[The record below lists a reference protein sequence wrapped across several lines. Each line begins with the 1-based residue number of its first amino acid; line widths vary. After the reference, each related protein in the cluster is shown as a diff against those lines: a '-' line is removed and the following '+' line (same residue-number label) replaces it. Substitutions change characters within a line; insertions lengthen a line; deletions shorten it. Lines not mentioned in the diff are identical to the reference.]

1 MEASQSS
8 DALDDCNAALAL
20 DKRCVA
26 AYALRSK
33 LNPHREALSK
43 DLSSEEEGVGTDSK
57 AVLKADMLASAAR
70 DALAAFLIGGSSDLS
85 YAAAAEEAARESCRI
100 GARQIFEDRRSV
112 TGPNKAKEILEKVM
126 KDKDSCDIQDSFP
139 RAWLVQSFFAGYES
153 YRTAFGLENMTPE
166 DEIIDEEGDMS
177 EVMKSHYHDLQVEAE
192 YKAST
197 AQHSVNNGDSSSSS
211 AAVDIDEEVKSSKFK
226 LPLPPAHLTDG
237 EHSLDPLG
245 YWVLR
250 GLVGRLEG
258 TQEPGPEELSV
269 LQASEDKKYA
279 AGHVEML
286 GSWVREAEK
295 MWADLC
301 VEEGSEEG
309 TDGESSTTDQEEMM
323 EERAGENDKID
334 KEYMSMLGRL
344 GLLEDEESDRI
355 VGFKTGL
362 RMGGRG
368 SAQIPLP
375 SPDLS
380 KQQYVTASHTSS
392 SSDIVSDFDNE
403 TVDFDLISCG
413 AYTVCAGAALKA
425 TPFPSLGGRS
435 SDTTATR
442 TATPPSSPPCPAFKW
457 CLEMLLLPD
466 VSALTG
472 VTFAPSGTVLEVKP
486 LIPASPEEERAV
498 KEAEKKEDEAET
510 LRAKAAAT
518 NAGAKNYSWTRHEVE
533 KEVEEDDEGWEDCDD
548 NEEEDADGD
557 DGEWED
563 CDDEDDGENDAEE
576 EDEEEEEGAE
586 EKEIADLRKNIRGVK
601 MGWFADKGQPKDKP
615 KGKPKDKATPAPAK
629 KTPPAPVPVTV
640 PVVNSSD
647 PQASV
652 DSVKTSDAPVTVSV
666 DTINT
671 APVSVTEDPATVP
684 MSATASPAP
693 LGGDVTPTATVAAAA
708 AAAAVVT
715 VTATDADADAV
726 TPSKAS
732 PLSRSL
738 HACLLSVCSS
748 IAYLSGDA
756 LGAVKCLRAS
766 IQENITAG
774 KCSCS
779 CCHIY
784 VSSLYLLTHYHDIHL
799 FIRMIMDTTKRIL
812 ISSST

>member
-1 MEASQSS
+1 VEASQPS

-33 LNPHREALSK
+33 LNPPGDVLSR
-43 DLSSEEEGVGTDSK
+43 DLNSEEEGVGKDSK

-100 GARQIFEDRRSV
+100 GARKIFEDRRSV
-112 TGPNKAKEILEKVM
+112 TGPNKAKELLEKVM
-126 KDKDSCDIQDSFP
+126 KDKDSCDIEDSFP

-153 YRTAFGLENMTPE
+153 YRTAFGLENMAPE

-211 AAVDIDEEVKSSKFK
+211 AAVDIDEEVKSSKLK
-226 LPLPPAHLTDG
+226 LPPPPAHLTDG

-269 LQASEDKKYA
+269 LQASEEKKNA
-279 AGHVEML
+279 AGNVEML

-309 TDGESSTTDQEEMM
+309 TDGESSTTDQEEMV

-344 GLLEDEESDRI
+344 GLLEDDESDRI
-355 VGFKTGL
+355 VGFKSGL

-368 SAQIPLP
+368 SAQIALP
-375 SPDLS
+375 APDLS
-380 KQQYVTASHTSS
+380 KQQYITVSHTSS
-392 SSDIVSDFDNE
+392 STDITSDFDNA

-413 AYTVCAGAALKA
+413 AYLVTAGAALKA
-425 TPFPSLGGRS
+425 TPFPSSGGRS

-442 TATPPSSPPCPAFKW
+442 SATPPSSPPCPAFKW
-457 CLEMLLLPD
+457 CLELLLLPD

-486 LIPASPEEERAV
+486 LVPASPEEERAV
-498 KEAEKKEDEAET
+498 KEAEKKEEEAET
-510 LRAKAAAT
+510 LKAKAAAT
-518 NAGAKNYSWTRHEVE
+518 NAGAKNYSWTRQQVE
-533 KEVEEDDEGWEDCDD
+533 KEEEEDDEGWEDCDD
-548 NEEEDADGD
+548 DEEEDADGDD

-563 CDDEDDGENDAEE
+563 CDDEDEVDEDGGDDDEE
-576 EDEEEEEGAE
+576 EEEEEEGAE

-615 KGKPKDKATPAPAK
+615 KEKPKDKAAPAPVK
-629 KTPPAPVPVTV
+629 KTPPAPAPAPVTAS
-640 PVVNSSD
+640 VVNSSD

-652 DSVKTSDAPVTVSV
+652 DSVKASDAPVTVTTSV
-666 DTINT
+666 DTTIT
-671 APVSVTEDPATVP
+671 APMSVTEDPVHVP
-684 MSATASPAP
+684 VPVTASTAASPVLQEPSAGVVKA
-693 LGGDVTPTATVAAAA
+693 LAGDVTPATTVAAT
-708 AAAAVVT
+708 AAAVVT
-715 VTATDADADAV
+715 VAATDADADAV

-779 CCHIY
+779 SNHLYIY
-784 VSSLYLLTHYHDIHL
+784 PFYLFTL
-799 FIRMIMDTTKRIL
+799 
-812 ISSST
+812 